1 MKRAQNIM
9 DAQDQIIR
17 NNFNQIF
24 QKVNDSSLSLVRV
37 IAVTKY
43 AHVEWVKSLLKVG
56 ITDIAEN
63 QVQQGIQRYEVLKS
77 ENYQFTYHYIGPIQ
91 TNKIRQIISVF
102 DWVQTI
108 CRLKEVDEFGNEWQ
122 KLVNKQYREK
132 INCCIQINIGNEPQK
147 NGLPA
152 NLAEITTLAEKII
165 NSDCLQLRG
174 LMTIPPYN
182 ADDKEL
188 FQYYDQMNNLYS
200 ALKLDLD
207 KKYGLELDTLSMGMS
222 DDYVKAIAH
231 GSTCV
236 RIGTAFFAGLN

>member
-1 MKRAQNIM
+1 M

-17 NNFNQIF
+17 NNFNNIF
-24 QKVNDSSLSLVRV
+24 EKVNESSSSHVRV

-43 AHVEWVKSLLKVG
+43 AHIDWVKLLLNAG

-63 QVQQGIQRYEVLKS
+63 QVQQGTQRYEVLKS
-77 ENYQFTYHYIGPIQ
+77 DNYQFTYHYIGPIQ
-91 TNKIRQIISVF
+91 TNKIKQIISIF

-108 CRLKEVDEFGNEWQ
+108 CRLKEVEEFDNEWQ
-122 KLVNKQYREK
+122 KSLNLQNREK

-152 NLAEITTLAEKII
+152 DIFEVTTLAERII
-165 NSDCLQLRG
+165 NSKCLQLRG
-174 LMTIPPYN
+174 LMTIPPYGSN
-182 ADDKEL
+182 DKDL
-188 FQYYDQMNNLYS
+188 YQYYDQMNNLYN

-207 KKYGLELDTLSMGMS
+207 KKYDIELDTLSMGMS

-236 RIGTAFFAGLN
+236 RIGTAFFAGLK